1 MFFEHFLNDLNVHTC
16 LLLCSFFA
24 IDIVISS
31 DLQGYKVSLLWHVVR
46 VAIRRNMFYNSLQGT
61 GILFRDTNTNM
72 EKILAK
78 KQQG

>member
-1 MFFEHFLNDLNVHTC
+1 MFTHAATLFVFRYRY
-16 LLLCSFFA
+16 SYFFHLA
-24 IDIVISS
+24 G
-31 DLQGYKVSLLWHVVR
+31 LQGYKVSLLWHVVR